1 METSKTLGFIL
12 EGDVSKTKL
21 LSDIDFTIKAYKE
34 KFGTTPTK
42 IFMSHG
48 VSAKVTMIMGI
59 EDDTIVAVNGLEPMV
74 DSSYRDNYI
83 FIGEIL

>member
-1 METSKTLGFIL
+1 METSKTLGFVL
-12 EGDVSKTKL
+12 QGDVDKKKL
-21 LSDIDFTIKAYKE
+21 LSDINFTMEAYKD
-34 KFGTTPTK
+34 KFGTAPTK

-59 EDDTIVAVNGLEPMV
+59 DDDTIVAVNGLTPMI

-83 FIGEIL
+83 FIGEII